1 MANTTITG
9 CFYSSC
15 MWCLYF
21 LWVIVIMVKTMYMY
35 VLSVFKMLI
44 NSYIANK
51 FKNHTHLLK
60 YFPLLALYV
69 YI

>member
-1 MANTTITG
+1 
-9 CFYSSC
+9 

-21 LWVIVIMVKTMYMY
+21 LWVIVTMVKTMYMY